1 MLLSNMMRR
10 VIRRGHITLIDARG
24 RRHEIKG
31 QIPGAH
37 VTVRLHDA
45 SRHWSLLFNPQLTL
59 GEAYMDG
66 TLTVEDGDVAGL
78 LAIVMQ
84 NIENLD
90 QHWAFTVSGRWRY
103 LTRRFAQ
110 ANNLLR
116 SRNNVAH
123 HYDLYDD
130 LFDEFLDADRFYSCA
145 YFEPGHDDLER
156 AQATKARHLAAKLKL
171 EPGCK
176 VLDIGSGWGSLGVHL
191 AKLGAG
197 HVDGVTLSSEQQTY
211 AKDWVEREGL
221 SDRVESKLKDY
232 RDLRGPYDRIVS
244 VGMFEHVG
252 VGHFREY
259 FEKVRDLLADDGVAV
274 IHAIGRFGP
283 GGSTNPWIAKYIFPG
298 GYIPALSEVLPV
310 VESAGLFTTDIEI
323 LRLHYAQ
330 TLQCWRKRFQENWDK
345 VADLYDER
353 FCRMWDFYLAASEMS
368 FRYGGNMVFQ
378 IQLTKNQDTL
388 PLTRD
393 YITDWERAHPLER
406 Q

>member
-1 MLLSNMMRR
+1 M
-10 VIRRGHITLIDARG
+10 
-24 RRHEIKG
+24 
-31 QIPGAH
+31 
-37 VTVRLHDA
+37 
-45 SRHWSLLFNPQLTL
+45 
-59 GEAYMDG
+59 
-66 TLTVEDGDVAGL
+66 
-78 LAIVMQ
+78 
-84 NIENLD
+84 
-90 QHWAFTVSGRWRY
+90 
-103 LTRRFAQ
+103 
-110 ANNLLR
+110 
-116 SRNNVAH
+116 
-123 HYDLYDD
+123 
-130 LFDEFLDADRFYSCA
+130 
-145 YFEPGHDDLER
+145 
-156 AQATKARHLAAKLKL
+156 
-171 EPGCK
+171 
-176 VLDIGSGWGSLGVHL
+176 
-191 AKLGAG
+191 
-197 HVDGVTLSSEQQTY
+197 SSEQQTY

-221 SDRVESKLKDY
+221 SERVESKLKDY
-232 RDLRGPYDRIVS
+232 RDLRGSYDRIVS

-274 IHAIGRFGP
+274 IHAIGRFGS
-283 GGSTNPWIAKYIFPG
+283 GGSINPWIAKYIFPG

-310 VESAGLFTTDIEI
+310 VESTGLFTTDIEI

-330 TLQCWRKRFQENWDK
+330 TLQCWRKRFQQSWDR

>member
-1 MLLSNMMRR
+1 MLLCNMMRR

-24 RRHEIKG
+24 RRHEIEG

-37 VTVRLHDA
+37 VTVRLHDS

-84 NIENLD
+84 NTENLD

-123 HYDLYDD
+123 HYDLSDD

-156 AQATKARHLAAKLKL
+156 AQAAKARHLAAKLKL

-221 SDRVESKLKDY
+221 SERVESKLKDY
-232 RDLRGPYDRIVS
+232 RDLRGSYDRIVS

-274 IHAIGRFGP
+274 IHAIGRFGS

-310 VESAGLFTTDIEI
+310 VESTGLFTTDIEI

-330 TLQCWRKRFQENWDK
+330 TLQCWRKRFQQSWDK

-393 YITDWERAHPLER
+393 YITDWERAHPLDR